1 MIWVLNKEPR
11 ANNCIAKVKLCVHFS
26 VCLPNGTTSEN
37 DPTCRGVKL

>member
-11 ANNCIAKVKLCVHFS
+11 ASNCIAKVKLCVQYF
-26 VCLPNGTTSEN
+26 VCLLNGTTSEN